1 LTRGDIE
8 CPQISSLIEKFALFE
23 EECALRADVGR
34 RYDAL
39 LADIPGVRTP
49 VVADGNTSLYA
60 QYTILSK
67 DRDALS
73 QKLKAAG
80 IPSVAYYTAP
90 LHLQGAFADL
100 GHKPGDFPVSEQIA
114 AQCLS
119 LPMSPYLTEQEQQM
133 VAKAM
138 V

>member
-1 LTRGDIE
+1 M
-8 CPQISSLIEKFALFE
+8 
-23 EECALRADVGR
+23 
-34 RYDAL
+34 
-39 LADIPGVRTP
+39 
-49 VVADGNTSLYA
+49 
-60 QYTILSK
+60 SK